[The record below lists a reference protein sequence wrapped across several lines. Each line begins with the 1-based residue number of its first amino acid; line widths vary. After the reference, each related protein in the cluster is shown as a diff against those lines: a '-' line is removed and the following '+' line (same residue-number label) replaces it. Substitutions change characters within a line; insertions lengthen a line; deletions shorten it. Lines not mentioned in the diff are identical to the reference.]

1 MRGVGVLGPR
11 GVANGPSRRRDPP
24 LPPSRLSNTSQLCL
38 IGGVGHHEQDR
49 PLSLGAPIIR
59 RLEKEPVM
67 ANDNNNPTDPW
78 CSPAQMENG
87 EIVVGAAA
95 REYRIKRQGGL
106 PAIISDAA
114 NKAAAAAVAAALA
127 AYQAE
132 QT

>member
-1 MRGVGVLGPR
+1 
-11 GVANGPSRRRDPP
+11 
-24 LPPSRLSNTSQLCL
+24 
-38 IGGVGHHEQDR
+38 
-49 PLSLGAPIIR
+49 
-59 RLEKEPVM
+59 M

-78 CSPAQMENG
+78 CSPVQMENG

-132 QT
+132 QTQVTPPAPSPRPVRKRQPTANQPGHTPGNLH